1 MNYKTVI
8 SFGQKNVDQ
17 VVEKYKNF
25 CEEPLKRNLRK
36 VFWAGGS
43 AAWAASGRVTFV
55 ALSFSLGNIITVNML
70 GVDWTLVVGS
80 TGILFFSLMSIGGAT
95 QNIPSIKKAT
105 AAASEIFSII
115 DEPSTLDIDERNEDT
130 VDDITSG
137 MIQFKEVS
145 FKYPTRD

>member
-1 MNYKTVI
+1 M
-8 SFGQKNVDQ
+8 DQ
-17 VVEKYKNF
+17 VVGKYKKF
-25 CEEPLKRNLRK
+25 CEEPLRRQLRK
-36 VFWAGGS
+36 LVWAGGS

-55 ALSFSLGNIITVNML
+55 ALSFTLGNIITTNML

-105 AAASEIFSII
+105 AAASEIFGII
-115 DEPSTLDIDERNEDT
+115 DEPSTLDIDDRNEDT
-130 VDDITSG
+130 VDDVTGG

>member
-1 MNYKTVI
+1 
-8 SFGQKNVDQ
+8 
-17 VVEKYKNF
+17 
-25 CEEPLKRNLRK
+25 
-36 VFWAGGS
+36 
-43 AAWAASGRVTFV
+43 
-55 ALSFSLGNIITVNML
+55 ML

-115 DEPSTLDIDERNEDT
+115 DEPSTLDIDDRNEDT
-130 VDDITSG
+130 VDDIANG